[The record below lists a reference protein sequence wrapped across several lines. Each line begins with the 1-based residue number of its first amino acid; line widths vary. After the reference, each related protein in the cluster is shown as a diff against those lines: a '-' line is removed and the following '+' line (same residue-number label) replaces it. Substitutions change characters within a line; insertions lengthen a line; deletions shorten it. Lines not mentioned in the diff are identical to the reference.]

1 MIEIESIL
9 DVEKYIDDSDVVIF
23 DLDDTLYSEK
33 DYVRSGYKAIG
44 KAYPSINDF
53 SNRLWRA
60 FLEGKQ
66 AIDYVLDQENLLSE
80 KDNCLKIYR
89 FHKPEINLYQGVY
102 EMLNRIKKNKKIGI
116 ITDGRSEGQ
125 RAKLESLGLI
135 NEKYIIT
142 DELGGIEF
150 RKPCPVSFILMKQY
164 FECEFDRM
172 TYIGDNLNKDFIA
185 PEKLGMKTIWFKNKE
200 GIYYR

>member
-53 SNRLWRA
+53 SNRLWSA

-66 AIDYVLDQENLLSE
+66 AIDYVLEQENLLSE

-89 FHKPEINLYQGVY
+89 FHKPEIDLYH
-102 EMLNRIKKNKKIGI
+102 
-116 ITDGRSEGQ
+116 
-125 RAKLESLGLI
+125 
-135 NEKYIIT
+135 
-142 DELGGIEF
+142 F
-150 RKPCPVSFILMKQY
+150 
-164 FECEFDRM
+164 
-172 TYIGDNLNKDFIA
+172 
-185 PEKLGMKTIWFKNKE
+185 
-200 GIYYR
+200 